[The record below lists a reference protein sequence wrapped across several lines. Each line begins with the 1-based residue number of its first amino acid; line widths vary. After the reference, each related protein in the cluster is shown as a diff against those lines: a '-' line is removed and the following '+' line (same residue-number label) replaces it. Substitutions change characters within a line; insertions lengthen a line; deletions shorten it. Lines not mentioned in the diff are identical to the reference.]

1 MMKKD
6 TQISHRKFEH
16 IRINL
21 EEDVQSGLSTGLENY
36 RFIHQAL
43 PELEIADIDLSQSV
57 FGKKQKVPVLVSS
70 MTGGTEEAAKLN
82 RILAEAAQEVGL
94 AMGVGSQRA
103 AIKDPTLVST
113 FQVRKFAP
121 DILLFANLG
130 AVQLNY
136 GYGIEECQKAVEMIK
151 ADALILHL
159 NPLQEALQ
167 PEGDTNFS
175 HLAEKIA
182 QIKQKLTVPL
192 IVKEVGWGISEQT
205 ARLLLDTGV
214 DAIDVAGAGGTS
226 WSQVEMYRIKDPY
239 KAQSAGVF
247 SDWGI
252 PTAQS
257 ILNVRK
263 VAPNMPVFASGG
275 LRNGVDIAKCLALG
289 ACMGGMAGVFL
300 KAANHSLETAVATM
314 QMIVDQVQI
323 AMFASGAKNL
333 KTLTQDKLFPVQ
345 GKH

>member
-1 MMKKD
+1 MKKD

-16 IRINL
+16 IKINL
-21 EEDVQSGLSTGLENY
+21 EKDVQSKISTGLEDF

-43 PELEIADIDLSQSV
+43 PEIALSDIDLSQTL
-57 FGKKQKVPVLVSS
+57 FGKIQRVPVLVSS

-136 GYGIEECQKAVEMIK
+136 GYGIEECQKAIEMIN

-182 QIKQKLTVPL
+182 QLKQKLTIPL

-205 ARLLLDTGV
+205 AKSLLNAGV

-226 WSQVEMYRIKDPY
+226 WSQVEMYRIKNPY
-239 KAQSAGVF
+239 KAQTAGVF

-252 PTAQS
+252 PTVQS

-263 VAPNMPVFASGG
+263 VDSNIPVFASGG
-275 LRNGVDIAKCLALG
+275 LHNGVDIAKYLALG
-289 ACMGGMAGVFL
+289 ACLGGMAGTFL
-300 KAANHSLETAVATM
+300 KAANDSLEATIAIM
-314 QMIVDQVQI
+314 QMIVDQVRI
-323 AMFASGAKNL
+323 AMFAAGAINL
-333 KTLTQDKLFPVQ
+333 ETLTQDKLFHVE
-345 GKH
+345 GND